1 MGLLA
6 DGPLFHRVLEQR
18 HVEVATVTPDLSLL
32 DIDGGGEAQCA
43 LAAWKGTDTSGA
55 ALLLAVKPLEPVGR
69 TDAHPVRFG
78 EGVELCS
85 RGEALL
91 EAAQRLGDLARS
103 GCSCPRRM
111 RSPRAIS
118 RTRHR
123 NWIFVEHQQ
132 DSPVN
137 DSYRAGRPTKS

>member
-6 DGPLFHRVLEQR
+6 DGPLFHRVLEQC

-43 LAAWKGTDTSGA
+43 LAAWKGTDTSDA
-55 ALLLAVKPLEPVGR
+55 PLLLAMKPLEPVGR

-85 RGEALL
+85 RGAKPCSR
-91 EAAQRLGDLARS
+91 QRSASGTWPDLDAVVPD
-103 GCSCPRRM
+103 GCAVQEPSLVRVIGNGYSSSINKIP
-111 RSPRAIS
+111 P
-118 RTRHR
+118 
-123 NWIFVEHQQ
+123 
-132 DSPVN
+132 
-137 DSYRAGRPTKS
+137 